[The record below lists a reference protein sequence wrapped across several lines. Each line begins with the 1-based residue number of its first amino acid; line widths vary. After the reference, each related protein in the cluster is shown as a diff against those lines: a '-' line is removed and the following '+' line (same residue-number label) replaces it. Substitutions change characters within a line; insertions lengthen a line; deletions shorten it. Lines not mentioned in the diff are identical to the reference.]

1 MCKKQKNNRKLERM
15 KAIQI
20 NESITEKETDSNI
33 AIE

>member
-1 MCKKQKNNRKLERM
+1 MCKEQKNNRKLERM

-20 NESITEKETDSNI
+20 TESITEKET